1 METLIKEK
9 VVIAPELLELCQVQ
23 EEKQV
28 VVHCS
33 VTGIPNIDSIRV
45 WPTIYI
51 IPSGTDTRSKLL
63 HHFNIVLYPKWQ
75 LIGTTGRHYFTL
87 IFEGLPPDCRE
98 FDIVEIIPES
108 GAFEARNIAR
118 NETDVYQVAFI

>member
-1 METLIKEK
+1 MNTLIEEK
-9 VVIAPELLELCQVQ
+9 IEIAPELLVQGQVQ

-33 VTGIPNIDSIRV
+33 VSGLPNVHSVRV
-45 WPTIYI
+45 WPTIYL
-51 IPSGTDTRSKLL
+51 IPSGTKTRSKLL
-63 HHFNIVLYPKWQ
+63 HHFNIVLYPEWQ
-75 LIGTTGRHYFTL
+75 IIGPTGRHHFTL
-87 IFEGLPPDCRE
+87 IFEGLPADCKW

-118 NETDVYQVAFI
+118 NESDVYQVTF

>member
-1 METLIKEK
+1 MNTLIEEK
-9 VVIAPELLELCQVQ
+9 IEIAPELLVQGQVQ

-33 VTGIPNIDSIRV
+33 VTGLPNVHSVRV
-45 WPTIYI
+45 WPTIYL
-51 IPSGTDTRSKLL
+51 IPSGTKTRRKLL
-63 HHFNIVLYPKWQ
+63 HHFNIVLYPEWQ
-75 LIGTTGRHYFTL
+75 IIGPTGRHHFTL
-87 IFEGLPPDCRE
+87 IFEGLPADCKW

-118 NETDVYQVAFI
+118 IESDVYQVTF

>member
-1 METLIKEK
+1 MMNTLIEEK
-9 VVIAPELLELCQVQ
+9 IEIAHELLEQGQVQ

-33 VTGIPNIDSIRV
+33 VIGLPNLHSVRV

-51 IPSGTDTRSKLL
+51 IPKGSNTRSKLL
-63 HHFNIVLYPKWQ
+63 HHFNIVLYPEWQ
-75 LIGTTGRHYFTL
+75 MIGPTGRQHFTL
-87 IFEGLPPDCRE
+87 IFEGLPADCKW

-118 NETDVYQVAFI
+118 NEADVYQVTF